1 MGLSMSTSQRT
12 AIADPAS
19 FGRVALLQ
27 GGTSAEREISLMTGN
42 AVYEALRRR
51 DVDVQQVDPAE
62 GLLEQ
67 LPPGKFHRVWNALHG
82 RGGEDGCLQGV
93 LEHLNLPYT
102 GSGVLGSAI
111 SMDKLRSKQLML
123 GVGLATADFV
133 VLQDATDFSSAIDQL
148 GLPLIV
154 KPAAEGS
161 SLGLSKVNRS
171 DELPA
176 AFDVARQYEC
186 AVFAERWLTGGEYS
200 AAVLQGEVLPLIRID
215 AADSFYDYEAKYFT
229 DQTRYVCPC
238 GLSSAQEKSFSLL
251 CQRAFDAVGASG
263 WGRVDFMLDA
273 EGQARILEV
282 NTVPGMTDH
291 SLVPM
296 SAQATGIE
304 FDELV
309 WRILETSFEVQH

>member
-1 MGLSMSTSQRT
+1 MSTSQR
-12 AIADPAS
+12 IPVVDPAS

-27 GGTSAEREISLMTGN
+27 GGTSAERDISLMTGA
-42 AVYEALRRR
+42 AVYEALCRR
-51 DVDVQQVDPAE
+51 DVEVQQVDPAD

-67 LPPGKFHRVWNALHG
+67 LGQGNFQRVWNALHG
-82 RGGEDGCLQGV
+82 RGGEDGCLQG
-93 LEHLNLPYT
+93 LLAHMNLPCT
-102 GSGVLGSAI
+102 GSGILGSAI

-123 GVGLATADFV
+123 GVGLATPDFV
-133 VLQDATDFSSAIDQL
+133 VLEDSSDFPSALEQL

-171 DELPA
+171 DEMPA
-176 AFDVARQYEC
+176 AFDVAKQYDC

-200 AAVLQGEVLPLIRID
+200 AAVLQGDVLPLICID
-215 AADSFYDYEAKYFT
+215 AADGFYDYEAKYFT

-238 GLSSAQEKSFSLL
+238 GLSPEQEKSYSGL

-273 EGQARILEV
+273 EGRAQILEV
-282 NTVPGMTDH
+282 NTVPGMTNH

-296 SAQATGIE
+296 AASAAGIE